1 MIKCIAVDDEPLAL
15 EIMEDYIRKVPFLSL
30 AGKFE
35 NAATALRFIQD
46 EPVDLVFLDIKMP
59 DITGIQFLKS
69 LKYPPMVV
77 FTTAYGEYA
86 LDGFNLDVVD
96 YLLKPVPFERFLK
109 AAAKASET
117 WSVSQQKNL
126 NAGNNAIAMDAAW
139 VNDYIFIKTEYK
151 IIKINLEDIL
161 FIEALKDYTKI
172 YTHNLPVLTLRS
184 LKSFETRLPA
194 DKFIRVHRSYL
205 VSLNKINCV
214 EKNTVMI
221 ANQSIPISDGY
232 RDRFYDV
239 INRNS

>member
-15 EIMEDYIRKVPFLSL
+15 EIIEDFVKKVPFLTL

-35 NAATALRFIQD
+35 NAANALRFLQD
-46 EPVDLVFLDIKMP
+46 EQVDLVFLDIKMP
-59 DITGIQFLKS
+59 DISGIEFLKS
-69 LKYPPMVV
+69 LKYPPLVV

-86 LDGFNLDVVD
+86 LDGFDLDVVD
-96 YLLKPVPFERFLK
+96 YLLKPVPFDRFLK
-109 AAAKASET
+109 AASKANEYLLAN
-117 WSVSQQKNL
+117 QQKT
-126 NAGNNAIAMDAAW
+126 MDARC
-139 VNDYIFIKTEYK
+139 VTDYIFIKTEYK

-172 YTHNLPVLTLRS
+172 YTPFQPVLTLRS
-184 LKSFETRLPA
+184 LKSFETKLPA

-205 VSLNKINCV
+205 VSLNKINSV

-221 ANQSIPISDGY
+221 ANQPIPISDGY

>member
-15 EIMEDYIRKVPFLSL
+15 EIIEDYIRKVPFLSL
-30 AGKFE
+30 EGKFE
-35 NAATALRFIQD
+35 NAATALHYLQD

-69 LKYPPMVV
+69 LKHPPMVV

-86 LDGFNLDVVD
+86 LDGFDLDVVD

-109 AAAKASET
+109 AATKARELMAANQNK
-117 WSVSQQKNL
+117 VNPV
-126 NAGNNAIAMDAAW
+126 AEAAW
-139 VNDYIFIKTEYK
+139 LNDYIFIKTEYK

-172 YTHNLPVLTLRS
+172 YTQVQPVLTLRS

-205 VSLNKINCV
+205 VSLNKINSV

-239 INRNS
+239 INKNS

>member
-15 EIMEDYIRKVPFLSL
+15 EIMEDYIRRVPFLSF

-35 NAATALRFIQD
+35 NAAAALHFLQE

-69 LKYPPMVV
+69 MKYPPMVI

-109 AAAKASET
+109 AASKANET
-117 WSVSQQKNL
+117 WSANQQK
-126 NAGNNAIAMDAAW
+126 GNVLPAEGAW
-139 VNDYIFIKTEYK
+139 LNDYIFIKTEYK

-172 YTHNLPVLTLRS
+172 YTQNLPVLTLRS

-205 VSLNKINCV
+205 VSLNKINSV

>member
-15 EIMEDYIRKVPFLSL
+15 EIITDFARKVPFLSL
-30 AGKFE
+30 VQTFE
-35 NAATALRFIQD
+35 NAAEAMRFLQD
-46 EPVDLVFLDIKMP
+46 EKVDLVFLDIKMP
-59 DITGIQFLKS
+59 DINGIQFLKS
-69 LKYPPMVV
+69 LKHPPLVI

-86 LDGFNLDVVD
+86 LDGFDLDVVD
-96 YLLKPVPFERFLK
+96 YLLKPIPFDRFLRAATK
-109 AAAKASET
+109 AQEYMT
-117 WSVSQQKNL
+117 VSQQKNGD
-126 NAGNNAIAMDAAW
+126 NGH

-172 YTHNLPVLTLRS
+172 YTPYQPVLTLRS
-184 LKSFETRLPA
+184 LKSFESRLPA

-205 VSLNKINCV
+205 VSLNKINSV

-232 RDRFYDV
+232 RERFYEV
-239 INRNS
+239 ITRNS

>member
-15 EIMEDYIRKVPFLSL
+15 EIIEDYIRKVPFLSL

-35 NAATALRFIQD
+35 NAATALRFIQE

-69 LKYPPMVV
+69 LKYPPMVI

-117 WSVSQQKNL
+117 FFANQQK
-126 NAGNNAIAMDAAW
+126 IAPLDSAW

-172 YTHNLPVLTLRS
+172 YTQNLPVLTLRS

-205 VSLNKINCV
+205 VSLNKINSV

>member
-15 EIMEDYIRKVPFLSL
+15 EIIEDFIKKVPFLTL

-35 NAATALRFIQD
+35 NAAKALRFLQD

-59 DITGIQFLKS
+59 DITGIEFLKS
-69 LKYPPMVV
+69 LKYPPLVV

-86 LDGFNLDVVD
+86 LDGFDLDVVD
-96 YLLKPVPFERFLK
+96 YLLKPVPFDRFLK
-109 AAAKASET
+109 AASKAHEYLLAN
-117 WSVSQQKNL
+117 QQKT
-126 NAGNNAIAMDAAW
+126 MDARSVA
-139 VNDYIFIKTEYK
+139 DYIFIKTEYK

-172 YTHNLPVLTLRS
+172 YTPFQPVLTLRS
-184 LKSFETRLPA
+184 LKSFETKLPA

-205 VSLNKINCV
+205 VSLNKINSV

-221 ANQSIPISDGY
+221 ANQPIPISDGY

>member
-15 EIMEDYIRKVPFLSL
+15 EILEDYIRKVPFLQL

-35 NAATALRFIQD
+35 NAANALRFIQE
-46 EPVDLVFLDIKMP
+46 EPVDLVFLDVKMP

-69 LKYPPMVV
+69 LKYPPMVI

-109 AAAKASET
+109 AAAKANEAFT
-117 WSVSQQKNL
+117 ANQQK
-126 NAGNNAIAMDAAW
+126 AAPLDMASF
-139 VNDYIFIKTEYK
+139 VSDYIFIKTEYK

-172 YTHNLPVLTLRS
+172 YTPNLPVLTLRS

-205 VSLNKINCV
+205 VSLNKINSV

-232 RDRFYDV
+232 RDRFYDL

>member
-15 EIMEDYIRKVPFLSL
+15 EIIEDYIRKVPFLNL

-35 NAATALRFIQD
+35 NAATALHFLRE

-69 LKYPPMVV
+69 LKYPPLVV

-109 AAAKASET
+109 AATKASEILAVT
-117 WSVSQQKNL
+117 QQKGAPL
-126 NAGNNAIAMDAAW
+126 EAAW

-205 VSLNKINCV
+205 VSLNKINSV

-239 INRNS
+239 INKNS

>member
-15 EIMEDYIRKVPFLSL
+15 EIITDFARKVPFLSL
-30 AGKFE
+30 VQTFE
-35 NAATALRFIQD
+35 NAAEAMKFLQD
-46 EPVDLVFLDIKMP
+46 ERVDLVFLDIKMP
-59 DITGIQFLKS
+59 DINGIQFLKS
-69 LKYPPMVV
+69 LKYPPLVI

-86 LDGFNLDVVD
+86 LDGYDLDVVD
-96 YLLKPVPFERFLK
+96 YLLKPVPFERFLRAASK
-109 AAAKASET
+109 AQEYLA
-117 WSVSQQKNL
+117 VSQQKNGD
-126 NAGNNAIAMDAAW
+126 NCY

-172 YTHNLPVLTLRS
+172 YTPYQPVLTLRS
-184 LKSFETRLPA
+184 LKSFETRLPS

-205 VSLNKINCV
+205 VSLNKINSV

-232 RDRFYDV
+232 RERFYDV
-239 INRNS
+239 ITRNS

>member
-1 MIKCIAVDDEPLAL
+1 MIRCIAVDDEPLAL
-15 EIMEDYIRKVPFLSL
+15 EIITDFAKKVPFLNL
-30 AGKFE
+30 IGTFE
-35 NAATALRFIQD
+35 NAAEALRFLQ
-46 EPVDLVFLDIKMP
+46 EEKVDLLFLDIKMP
-59 DITGIQFLKS
+59 DITGIQLMKS
-69 LKYPPMVV
+69 LKHPPMVI

-86 LDGFNLDVVD
+86 LEGFDLEVVD
-96 YLLKPVPFERFLK
+96 YLLKPVPFERFLRAATK
-109 AAAKASET
+109 ALEMRT
-117 WSVSQQKNL
+117 MSQQKHGDNS
-126 NAGNNAIAMDAAW
+126 NNH

-172 YTHNLPVLTLRS
+172 YTPSQPVLTLRS

-194 DKFIRVHRSYL
+194 DKFIRVHRSYV
-205 VSLNKINCV
+205 VSLNKINSV

-232 RDRFYDV
+232 REKFYDV

>member
-15 EIMEDYIRKVPFLSL
+15 EIITDFARKVPFLSL
-30 AGKFE
+30 VQTFE
-35 NAATALRFIQD
+35 NAAEAMRFLQD
-46 EPVDLVFLDIKMP
+46 EKVDLVFLDIKMP
-59 DITGIQFLKS
+59 DINGIQFLKS
-69 LKYPPMVV
+69 LKHPPLVI

-86 LDGFNLDVVD
+86 LDGFDLDVVD
-96 YLLKPVPFERFLK
+96 YLLKPIPFDRFLRAATK
-109 AAAKASET
+109 AQEYIT
-117 WSVSQQKNL
+117 VSQQKNGD
-126 NAGNNAIAMDAAW
+126 NGH

-172 YTHNLPVLTLRS
+172 YTPYQPVLTLRS
-184 LKSFETRLPA
+184 LKSFESRLPA

-205 VSLNKINCV
+205 VSLNKINSV

-232 RDRFYDV
+232 RERFYEV
-239 INRNS
+239 ITRNS

>member
-1 MIKCIAVDDEPLAL
+1 MIRCIAVDDEPLAL
-15 EIMEDYIRKVPFLSL
+15 EIITDFAKKVPFLQL
-30 AGKFE
+30 VGTFQ
-35 NAATALRFIQD
+35 NAAEALRFLQ
-46 EPVDLVFLDIKMP
+46 EEKVDLLFLDIKMP
-59 DITGIQFLKS
+59 DITGIQFMKS

-86 LDGFNLDVVD
+86 LEGFDLEVVD
-96 YLLKPVPFERFLK
+96 YLLKPVPFERFLRAATK
-109 AAAKASET
+109 ALELRT
-117 WSVSQQKNL
+117 MSQQKN
-126 NAGNNAIAMDAAW
+126 GDSSNNH

-172 YTHNLPVLTLRS
+172 YTPYQPVLTLRS
-184 LKSFETRLPA
+184 LKSFETRLPS
-194 DKFIRVHRSYL
+194 DKFIRVHRSYV
-205 VSLNKINCV
+205 VSLNKINSV

-232 RDRFYDV
+232 REKFYDV

>member
-15 EIMEDYIRKVPFLSL
+15 EIITDFARKVPFLSL
-30 AGKFE
+30 VQTFE
-35 NAATALRFIQD
+35 NAAEAMRYLQD
-46 EPVDLVFLDIKMP
+46 ERVDLVFLDIKMP
-59 DITGIQFLKS
+59 DINGIQFLKS

-86 LDGFNLDVVD
+86 LDGYDLDVVD
-96 YLLKPVPFERFLK
+96 YLLKPVPFERFLRAASK
-109 AAAKASET
+109 AQEYMNVT
-117 WSVSQQKNL
+117 QQKNGDS
-126 NAGNNAIAMDAAW
+126 NSNGH

-172 YTHNLPVLTLRS
+172 YTPYQPVLTLRS

-205 VSLNKINCV
+205 VSLNKINSV

-232 RDRFYDV
+232 RDRFYEV
-239 INRNS
+239 ITRNS

>member
-1 MIKCIAVDDEPLAL
+1 MIRCIAVDDEPLAL
-15 EIMEDYIRKVPFLSL
+15 EIITDFAKKVPFLQL
-30 AGKFE
+30 VGTFE
-35 NAATALRFIQD
+35 NATEALRFLQ
-46 EPVDLVFLDIKMP
+46 EERVDLIFLDIKMP
-59 DITGIQFLKS
+59 DITGIQLMKS
-69 LKYPPMVV
+69 LKYPPMVI

-86 LDGFNLDVVD
+86 LEGFDLEVVD
-96 YLLKPVPFERFLK
+96 YLLKPVPFERFLRSATK
-109 AAAKASET
+109 ALELRSM
-117 WSVSQQKNL
+117 SQQKNGDSS
-126 NAGNNAIAMDAAW
+126 NGH

-172 YTHNLPVLTLRS
+172 YTPHQPVLTLRS

-194 DKFIRVHRSYL
+194 EKFIRVHRSYV
-205 VSLNKINCV
+205 VSLNKINSV

-232 RDRFYDV
+232 RDKFYDV

>member
-1 MIKCIAVDDEPLAL
+1 MAKKRGLGRSLEALLTKPSLSDDSALLESSDNATENSKERLAFLAL
-15 EIMEDYIRKVPFLSL
+15 DQIQRGKYQPRRDMDPDALQELAESIRAQGV
-30 AGKFE
+30 
-35 NAATALRFIQD
+35 IQ
-46 EPVDLVFLDIKMP
+46 PI
-59 DITGIQFLKS
+59 
-69 LKYPPMVV
+69 VV
-77 FTTAYGEYA
+77 
-86 LDGFNLDVVD
+86 
-96 YLLKPVPFERFLK
+96 RFLK
-109 AAAKASET
+109 AAGKANES
-117 WSVSQQKNL
+117 WSAQQKSNL
-126 NAGNNAIAMDAAW
+126 PATLPIEEAW

-205 VSLNKINCV
+205 VSLNKINSV

-239 INRNS
+239 INKYS